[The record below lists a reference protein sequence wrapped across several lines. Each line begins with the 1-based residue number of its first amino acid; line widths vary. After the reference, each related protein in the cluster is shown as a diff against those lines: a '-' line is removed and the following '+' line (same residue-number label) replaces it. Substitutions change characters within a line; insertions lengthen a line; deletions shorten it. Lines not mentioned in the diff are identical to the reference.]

1 MVLMVDDDPD
11 VRTSVARGLRHSGF
25 DVRVAATGKEALRLL
40 SNETHDALVL
50 DVQMPELDGVAVVT
64 ALRALGN
71 DIPICVLSARDT
83 VNDRIAGLEAGADDY
98 LTKPFDLGELVARLH
113 ALLRRSSH
121 SDQSSDTMT
130 VGPLTIDTARRLVF
144 VDGERVDLT
153 KREFDLLAVLAE
165 NAGVV
170 LSRQRLLELVWGYDF
185 DVDTNVA
192 DVFIS
197 YLRRKLERDGLPRV
211 IHTVRG
217 IGYVLRN
224 ERASRASSADAR
236 DAPQFGRSASLRT
249 RVALAA
255 AAAAAAVVAV
265 FTVLTSIVL
274 ANNDAAQLDRRLDSI
289 VEASMYPDQL
299 SDPRRG
305 VLTTG
310 RSRIDGP
317 GGLPAR
323 LPAACAAAGHGR
335 PSWSTASTTGCA
347 PSRWNSK
354 AAC

>member
-1 MVLMVDDDPD
+1 MRTTLEHSPSESSGRTVLMVDDDPD

-25 DVRVAATGKEALRLL
+25 DVRVASNGREALRLL
-40 SNETHDALVL
+40 ASEAHDALVL

-71 DIPICVLSARDT
+71 EIPICVLSARDT

-113 ALLRRSSH
+113 ALLRRASH
-121 SDQSSDTMT
+121 AERESDVMI
-130 VGPLTIDTARRLVF
+130 VGPLTIDTARRLVY
-144 VDGERVDLT
+144 VDGERADLT

-197 YLRRKLERDGLPRV
+197 YLRRKLEREDRPRV

-217 IGYVLRN
+217 IGYVLR
-224 ERASRASSADAR
+224 E
-236 DAPQFGRSASLRT
+236 
-249 RVALAA
+249 
-255 AAAAAAVVAV
+255 
-265 FTVLTSIVL
+265 
-274 ANNDAAQLDRRLDSI
+274 
-289 VEASMYPDQL
+289 EA
-299 SDPRRG
+299 
-305 VLTTG
+305 
-310 RSRIDGP
+310 
-317 GGLPAR
+317 
-323 LPAACAAAGHGR
+323 
-335 PSWSTASTTGCA
+335 
-347 PSRWNSK
+347 
-354 AAC
+354 

>member
-1 MVLMVDDDPD
+1 MRVEVTPAGGAEPSTPETVNRTVLMVDDDPD

-25 DVRVAATGKEALRLL
+25 DVRVAASGKEALRLL
-40 SNETHDALVL
+40 SSESHDALVL

-98 LTKPFDLGELVARLH
+98 LTKPFDLGELVARLN
-113 ALLRRSSH
+113 ALLRRTAH
-121 SDQSSDTMT
+121 TERPPDTMT

-144 VDGERVDLT
+144 VAGDRVDLT

-197 YLRRKLERDGLPRV
+197 YLRRKLEKPDVPRV

-217 IGYVLRN
+217 IGYVLR
-224 ERASRASSADAR
+224 E
-236 DAPQFGRSASLRT
+236 
-249 RVALAA
+249 
-255 AAAAAAVVAV
+255 
-265 FTVLTSIVL
+265 
-274 ANNDAAQLDRRLDSI
+274 
-289 VEASMYPDQL
+289 
-299 SDPRRG
+299 
-305 VLTTG
+305 
-310 RSRIDGP
+310 DG
-317 GGLPAR
+317 
-323 LPAACAAAGHGR
+323 
-335 PSWSTASTTGCA
+335 
-347 PSRWNSK
+347 
-354 AAC
+354 

>member
-1 MVLMVDDDPD
+1 MRVEATPASGEGHVTPESVNRTVLMVDDDPD

-25 DVRVAATGKEALRLL
+25 DVRVAASGKEALRLL
-40 SNETHDALVL
+40 SNESHDALVL

-98 LTKPFDLGELVARLH
+98 LTKPFDLGELVARLN
-113 ALLRRSSH
+113 ALLRRASH
-121 SDQSSDTMT
+121 TDRPSDTMT
-130 VGPLTIDTARRLVF
+130 VGALTIDTARRLVF
-144 VDGERVDLT
+144 VGGDRVDLT

-197 YLRRKLERDGLPRV
+197 YLRRKLERPEVPRV

-217 IGYVLRN
+217 IGYVLR
-224 ERASRASSADAR
+224 EDA
-236 DAPQFGRSASLRT
+236 
-249 RVALAA
+249 
-255 AAAAAAVVAV
+255 
-265 FTVLTSIVL
+265 
-274 ANNDAAQLDRRLDSI
+274 
-289 VEASMYPDQL
+289 
-299 SDPRRG
+299 
-305 VLTTG
+305 
-310 RSRIDGP
+310 
-317 GGLPAR
+317 
-323 LPAACAAAGHGR
+323 
-335 PSWSTASTTGCA
+335 
-347 PSRWNSK
+347 
-354 AAC
+354 

>member
-1 MVLMVDDDPD
+1 
-11 VRTSVARGLRHSGF
+11 
-25 DVRVAATGKEALRLL
+25 
-40 SNETHDALVL
+40 VL

-121 SDQSSDTMT
+121 SDEHSDAMAI
-130 VGPLTIDTARRLVF
+130 GPLTIDTARRLVF
-144 VDGERVDLT
+144 VAGERVELT

-170 LSRQRLLELVWGYDF
+170 LTRQRLLELVWGYDF

-197 YLRRKLERDGLPRV
+197 YLRRKLERDDLPRV

-217 IGYVLRN
+217 IGYVLRD
-224 ERASRASSADAR
+224 E
-236 DAPQFGRSASLRT
+236 P
-249 RVALAA
+249 
-255 AAAAAAVVAV
+255 
-265 FTVLTSIVL
+265 
-274 ANNDAAQLDRRLDSI
+274 
-289 VEASMYPDQL
+289 
-299 SDPRRG
+299 
-305 VLTTG
+305 
-310 RSRIDGP
+310 
-317 GGLPAR
+317 
-323 LPAACAAAGHGR
+323 
-335 PSWSTASTTGCA
+335 
-347 PSRWNSK
+347 
-354 AAC
+354 